1 MSEWR
6 RGNPRIRSEGSAGRL
21 FFEPIAGVSL
31 LIDVHSHILPG
42 IDDGAESWEV
52 ATDMARAWVADG
64 VHTVAATPHMMPDGQ
79 FANGRSDVLPLVE
92 EANER
97 FRRLGIPLTVVAG
110 GELYAAPDLADRIAG
125 GELLTYGDQG
135 RYALVEMP
143 GAEIPAYMEQILFD
157 CQVRRI
163 TPVLAHPE
171 RNQGVAADVEWVAAW
186 IERGG
191 LVQVNARSL
200 LGASGGQAQALAEE
214 LVKRRMVH
222 LVASDAHSVRRR
234 PPGLAAA
241 RERIAQLAGGD
252 MAGILVEENPGR
264 LLAGDALLQWEPLP
278 PEKRGWWRRLLGR
291 RR

>member
-1 MSEWR
+1 MSR
-6 RGNPRIRSEGSAGRL
+6 
-21 FFEPIAGVSL
+21 

-42 IDDGAESWEV
+42 IDDGADSWET
-52 ATDMARAWVADG
+52 AAEMARMWVADG
-64 VHTVAATPHMMPDGQ
+64 VHTVVATPHMMPEGA
-79 FANGRSDVLPLVE
+79 FANRRADVMPLVE

-97 FRRLGIPLTVVAG
+97 LRSLGIPLAVVVG
-110 GELYAAPDLADRIAG
+110 GELYADPGLAGKIAS

-143 GAEIPAYMEQILFD
+143 AAEIPPFMEELLFE
-157 CQVRRI
+157 CQVRRV

-171 RNQGVAADVEWVAAW
+171 RNRGVAADVEAVAAW

-200 LGASGGQAQALAEE
+200 LGAPGTEAREIAEE
-214 LVKRRMVH
+214 LIRRRMAH

-241 RERIAQLAGGD
+241 RDRIAELAGPEL
-252 MAGILVEENPGR
+252 AQILVSDNPRR
-264 LLAGDALLQWEPLP
+264 LLEGEPLIEWEPLP
-278 PEKRGWWRRLLGR
+278 PQKRRGFWARLFGGR
-291 RR
+291 